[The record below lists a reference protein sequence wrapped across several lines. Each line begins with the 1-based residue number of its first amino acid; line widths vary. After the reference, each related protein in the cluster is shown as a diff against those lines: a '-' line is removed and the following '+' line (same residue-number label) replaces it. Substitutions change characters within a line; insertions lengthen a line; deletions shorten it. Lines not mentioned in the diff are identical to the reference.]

1 MTLSEL
7 INEIISEWGCR
18 VDDGMPDPK
27 NPQHLRELRDVLD
40 VMGLSSIKNELIAN
54 LLEGDNFKNPA
65 LNKVVR
71 YKDVHGED
79 AEGKVGN
86 LMRRPSEEDAHQKA
100 VSTLGGKDSDR
111 YKEAMQDLGGEG
123 QPKKK
128 VEKEKEGGSED
139 GTPSV
144 TGTAFDLSTDSGKEY
159 IDSLPDNDPASEEE
173 ITELLEAF
181 FGEGVDVLTEASF
194 LDPQYKA
201 GHQII
206 FNKETPPKWAP
217 NLKNGDVLTI
227 VADDETLTPYG
238 SGDFTKTLELPDGKR
253 VRVASS
259 NRGGGNAELF
269 IHSKKG
275 GATPTGEDW
284 EALIICAYNGID
296 ENSNEWKRAQV
307 FWSNY
312 GEDAKKIANSFSGI
326 IKSSKLSQ
334 LGSSTAAIKPDW
346 GGTNKTPKTDI
357 LGNNNERISLKK
369 AGGSQLMSAGKEETL
384 ATFHAAMK
392 MMGEGN
398 PASLKSFLDTLET
411 KMGTMSERGTIT
423 ALQQLRDSGETL
435 TPAQE
440 KAVAEMEQLQLNAA
454 EITKDMAE
462 IFKDMYFKT
471 CFCFEA
477 ATGTNKFADKDAIAN
492 KLIEF
497 EDSGKITAHLPMN
510 VINDAKVL
518 ASKNSFFVSF
528 KTGSSTSKPY
538 LSLRTKQI
546 AKSKLVEVT
555 TFRDIINEEFNRYN
569 FGEQILLEG
578 DRQQLDEFQI
588 FDKLIRGVKNV
599 SSKVKDQVTSI
610 LNNIMKRIKEAI
622 SYIKTLGA
630 NMFNAITNFLG
641 MEVTNVNI
649 NTSGPF
655 PLI

>member
-18 VDDGMPDPK
+18 VDDGLPNPK
-27 NPQHLRELRDVLD
+27 NPQHLKELRDVLE
-40 VMGLSSIKNELIAN
+40 VMGLSSIKNELIEN
-54 LLEGDNFKNPA
+54 LLEGDTFKNPA

-100 VSTLGGKDSDR
+100 VSTLGGEDSDR
-111 YKEAMQDLGGEG
+111 YKEAMNDLGGEG
-123 QPKKK
+123 QPEKKD
-128 VEKEKEGGSED
+128 EKEKGNGEG

-144 TGTAFDLSTDSGKEY
+144 TGTAFDTTTDGGKEY
-159 IDSLPDNDPASEEE
+159 IDSLPDTDPASKEE
-173 ITELLEAF
+173 IDELLEAF
-181 FGEGVDVLTEASF
+181 FGEDVDVLTEASF

-392 MMGEGN
+392 MMGDGN

>member
-7 INEIISEWGCR
+7 INEILSEWGCR
-18 VDDGMPDPK
+18 VDDGLPNPK
-27 NPQHLRELRDVLD
+27 NPQHLKELVEVLE
-40 VMGLSSIKNELIAN
+40 VMGLSSIKNELIEN

-100 VSTLGGKDSDR
+100 VSTLGGEGSDR
-111 YKEAMQDLGGEG
+111 YKEAMNDLGGEG
-123 QPKKK
+123 QPEKKD
-128 VEKEKEGGSED
+128 EKEKGNGEG

-144 TGTAFDLSTDSGKEY
+144 TGTAFDTTTDGGKEY

-181 FGEGVDVLTEASF
+181 FGENVETLTEASF

-238 SGDFTKTLELPDGKR
+238 SGDFTKTLELPDGKL

-296 ENSNEWKRAQV
+296 ENSNEWKRAQI

-510 VINDAKVL
+510 VINDARVL

-528 KTGSSTSKPY
+528 KTGSASSKPY

-555 TFRDIINEEFNRYN
+555 TFRDIINEEFIRYN

-630 NMFNAITNFLG
+630 DMFNAITNFLG

>member
-1 MTLSEL
+1 MTLTEL
-7 INEIISEWGCR
+7 IKEILSEWGCR
-18 VDDGMPDPK
+18 VDDGMPNPK
-27 NPQHLRELRDVLD
+27 NPQHIGELVEVLE

-100 VSTLGGKDSDR
+100 VSTLGGEGSDR
-111 YKEAMQDLGGEG
+111 YKEAMNDLGGEG
-123 QPKKK
+123 QPKQKD
-128 VEKEKEGGSED
+128 EKEKEGGSEG

-144 TGTAFDLSTDSGKEY
+144 TGTAFDLSTDGGKEY

-181 FGEGVDVLTEASF
+181 FGEDVDVLTEASF

>member
-7 INEIISEWGCR
+7 IKEIISEWGCR

-27 NPQHLRELRDVLD
+27 NPQHLRELRDVLE

-100 VSTLGGKDSDR
+100 VSTLGGKGSDR
-111 YKEAMQDLGGEG
+111 YKEAMNDLGGEG

-128 VEKEKEGGSED
+128 DEKEKGNGEG

-144 TGTAFDLSTDSGKEY
+144 TGTAFDTTTDGGKEY

-181 FGEGVDVLTEASF
+181 FGENVETLTEASF

-392 MMGEGN
+392 MMGDGN